1 MNVIKAGCYVVNLD
15 KRQIALVYRQKQKD
29 YSFPKGHLENGESIE
44 QCAIRETNEEIKR
57 DVEIVKDIPP
67 TIESYVTPSGEECL
81 CYLFV
86 ALDKGVSKNDS
97 QDYHP
102 LIWADI
108 DEVENVLS
116 YDSLKQSWKS
126 IKEKI
131 EILLNSK

>member
-1 MNVIKAGCYVVNLD
+1 MKVIKAGCYVVNLD
-15 KRQIALVYRQKQKD
+15 KRQIALVYRHKQKD

-81 CYLFV
+81 CYMFV
-86 ALDKGVSKNDS
+86 ALDKGVCKNDS

-102 LIWADI
+102 LIWTDI
-108 DEVENVLS
+108 EKVKNVLS

>member
-1 MNVIKAGCYVVNLD
+1 MKVIKAGCYVVNLD

-57 DVEIVKDIPP
+57 DVEIVKAIPP

-81 CYLFV
+81 CYMFV
-86 ALDKGVSKNDS
+86 ALDKGVCKNDS
-97 QDYHP
+97 QYYHP
-102 LIWADI
+102 LIWTDI
-108 DEVENVLS
+108 EKVENVLS

>member
-1 MNVIKAGCYVVNLD
+1 MKVIKAGCYVVNLD

-81 CYLFV
+81 CYMFV
-86 ALDKGVSKNDS
+86 ALDKGVCKNDS

-102 LIWADI
+102 LIWTDI
-108 DEVENVLS
+108 EKVENVLS